1 MFTFYEVGGKVRD
14 ELLGLQS
21 KDIDYVAVL
30 DEQLLQTGW
39 NMSFIF
45 TALETYLIKEG
56 YKIFLSTPNCV
67 TIRAKFPDG
76 HPNEGTVADFVL
88 ARREVGYVQGTRT
101 PVVEPGSLYDDLMR
115 RDFTIN
121 AMARGTDGRLI
132 DPFGGQRDLE
142 ERVLRTPIDPQITFN
157 DDPLR
162 LLRAIRFHI
171 TKGMEF
177 HPHVWKVIKS
187 FDYKNKMPVVSE
199 ERIRE
204 ELFKCFKHD
213 TLSTMGILFDNP
225 RLSSY
230 IFDNTKLW
238 LKPTNEQ

>member
-30 DEQLLQTGW
+30 DEQLLKTGW

-45 TALETYLIKEG
+45 SALEEYLIGNG
-56 YKIFLSTPNCV
+56 YKIFLSTPDCV
-67 TIRAKFPDG
+67 TIRAKFPEG
-76 HPNEGTVADFVL
+76 HANEGTVADFVL
-88 ARREVGYVQGTRT
+88 ARREVGYVNGTRT
-101 PVVEPGSLYDDLMR
+101 PIVEPGTLYDDLMR
-115 RDFTIN
+115 RDFTVN
-121 AMARGTDGRLI
+121 AIAKTSDGVLI
-132 DPFGGQRDLE
+132 DPFNGKRDLK
-142 ERVLRTPIDPQITFN
+142 ERLLRTPIDAHLTFN

-171 TKGMEF
+171 TKGLKMT
-177 HPHVWKVIKS
+177 KNIQS
-187 FDYKNKMPVVSE
+187 IIDTFDYDRKMHVVSE

-204 ELFKCFKHD
+204 ELFKCFKYD
-213 TLSTMGILFDNP
+213 SYYTLQVFNRYPD
-225 RLSSY
+225 LSRY
-230 IFDNTKLW
+230 VFRNTKLW